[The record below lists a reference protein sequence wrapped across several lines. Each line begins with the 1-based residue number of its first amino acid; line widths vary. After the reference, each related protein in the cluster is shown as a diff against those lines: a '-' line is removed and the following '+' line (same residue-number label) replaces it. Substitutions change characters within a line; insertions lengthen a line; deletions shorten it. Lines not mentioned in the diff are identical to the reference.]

1 MTPLLVRQPLLSTII
16 LLVAVLAGSFGRLY
30 AQSMLPRLL
39 ERMRMTYQPSFSLDS
54 PRFVLLV
61 VTACGL
67 ALGGGVC
74 LVGLFVLI
82 LPGGSGAIP
91 DFLLDGVIFWALG
104 AGGYAVG
111 YVVVAWLLR
120 KGSPRTGLTASPD
133 STIVWLRVLLV
144 NPACLP
150 MSASLLHLPCSWRF
164 WRVCRVSGHYCNP
177 PSHLGCSSLLSV
189 GIAVGLDHLVQQGQQ
204 PRPDGCVRVGGFRFQ
219 RHSPLHLGHGPVVV
233 AGRRLLVHP
242 GIDLGG
248 L

>member
-120 KGSPRTGLTASPD
+120 KGSPRT
-133 STIVWLRVLLV
+133 
-144 NPACLP
+144 
-150 MSASLLHLPCSWRF
+150 
-164 WRVCRVSGHYCNP
+164 
-177 PSHLGCSSLLSV
+177 
-189 GIAVGLDHLVQQGQQ
+189 
-204 PRPDGCVRVGGFRFQ
+204 
-219 RHSPLHLGHGPVVV
+219 
-233 AGRRLLVHP
+233 
-242 GIDLGG
+242 
-248 L
+248 